1 MATMATT
8 IPVCLR
14 NEATGRYLGAAAD
27 RSCYT
32 AEHAGDAL
40 VWEMERAG
48 DSEGCWALRSAAV
61 GGLVLEGAI
70 WEMEQ
75 REEGCWALR
84 SAAVEL
90 QGAIRDDG
98 DDGVRLRLSIPSLV
112 GDWLV
117 PLTDS
122 GGPDGGAGECTF
134 DHTGGGTFVAL
145 PAPGRLPSAYAA
157 ELADRGVVAIEGAL
171 RPADVTRLRRQLG
184 PQRQPG
190 AGADE
195 DDASPDDA
203 VGLAVARASFHPV
216 ALWVAQR
223 TYTRPPHSLQQPTHH
238 AGVAWQTAQGSRTAR
253 CERPRC
259 AAHTP
264 HPPPCGWP
272 SAWARTRAG
281 SSLRGW
287 RAARGGPPSG
297 DRRRLATERSLGASP
312 GRRCSGTRPCMSISL
327 SSTRARVKQPRVSGV
342 GKCRGRRCRRGL
354 RSCGRGSRRGSAGG
368 AGWARRMPRSDA
380 LCSAITDNKAL
391 VLMKACA
398 VLHLPIDSTCI
409 YIHPDARAGAE
420 SSQLARSFASG
431 AHHLRQRL
439 QPDVVAADNR
449 AQPLP

>member
-27 RSCYT
+27 RSCNT

-40 VWEMERAG
+40 
-48 DSEGCWALRSAAV
+48 
-61 GGLVLEGAI
+61 I

-84 SAAVEL
+84 SAAVGGLALE
-90 QGAIRDDG
+90 GAVRARG

-117 PLTDS
+117 ALTDS

-184 PQRQPG
+184 PQRQQPG
-190 AGADE
+190 AGVDE

-223 TYTRPPHSLQQPTHH
+223 TSQTHAPAKPPHPLQRPTYR

-297 DRRRLATERSLGASP
+297 DRRRLATERSLRAPP
-312 GRRCSGTRPCMSISL
+312 GRRCSGTRPCTSISL
-327 SSTRARVKQPRVSGV
+327 SSTRARVKQPRVGGV

-354 RSCGRGSRRGSAGG
+354 RSCARGSRRGSAGG

-380 LCSAITDNKAL
+380 LCSAATDDKAL
-391 VLMKACA
+391 MKPCPY
-398 VLHLPIDSTCI
+398 LI
-409 YIHPDARAGAE
+409 Y
-420 SSQLARSFASG
+420 L
-431 AHHLRQRL
+431 
-439 QPDVVAADNR
+439 
-449 AQPLP
+449 